1 MNLLASLRNRVFMA
15 SVVLA
20 AVTLGFAIYLI
31 SVRVSQQAEVE
42 LARGLQDAAG
52 LLEEQHA
59 ALSELFLL
67 RARLVADLPVLK
79 SAVDTEDPQTVRPLA
94 SDYQRQL
101 RADVLVVTDRE
112 GHVLYGPTDV
122 GAPQDRDSVQRA
134 LAGLESAAFWPH
146 RRGVLQVV
154 TVPIALGRD
163 VPDILGTLSAGFL
176 LDDRRAEEF
185 KRLTASE
192 VAFAIGGAVHAATL
206 PLEARAALAPAVRSD
221 RGVSHVLIQDDE
233 YVVSGV
239 PLSLPVPVPGAEPP
253 PIALVL
259 RSRAHELRALQTI
272 QSSVLAAAGLAV
284 ALAIALSYV
293 VARSVTTPLGTITAE
308 MRDMARTGD
317 LTRKIRLR
325 GPPWSQDEDAQL
337 LASTFNTLTD
347 SIARF
352 QREEAQ
358 RERLLSLGR
367 LSTVIAHEIR
377 NPLMIIKAALQPMRS
392 ASAPDVRDAA
402 ADIDEQVERLNRIVH
417 DVLDFARPLRFDLAP
432 ADLAVLCRE
441 AAAAAAPND
450 ALPPVRVDVP
460 PLQIVTDGER
470 LRSALINV
478 LANARQATAARKDG
492 AEHAGTPVEL
502 TARRTS
508 SGGFRI
514 AVRDRGIGISPE
526 HLPHVFEPYFTT
538 RRTGT
543 GLGLPIAR
551 NIIEGLGGSISVR
564 AADPG
569 TIVEIEFPASAVPA
583 GPTKRRTHE
592 GDGIHSAGRR

>member
-20 AVTLGFAIYLI
+20 ALTLGSAIYLI
-31 SVRVSQQAEVE
+31 SARVSQQAEVE
-42 LARGLQDAAG
+42 LARGLREAAN
-52 LLEEQHA
+52 LLDEQHS
-59 ALSELFLL
+59 ALSQLFLL

-101 RADVLVVTDRE
+101 RADILVVTDRE
-112 GHVLYGPTDV
+112 GHVLFGPTGV
-122 GAPQDRDSVQRA
+122 GILQDHTSVQRA

-146 RRGVLQVV
+146 RSGLLQVV
-154 TVPIALGRD
+154 TVPIVVGREA
-163 VPDILGTLSAGFL
+163 PDILGTLSAGFL

-185 KRLTASE
+185 RRLTASE
-192 VAFAIGGAVHAATL
+192 VAFALGGDVHAATL
-206 PLEARAALAPAVRSD
+206 PPEVRGALAPYARMD
-221 RGVSHVLIQDDE
+221 AGVSRVLIGDDE

-239 PLSLPVPVPGAEPP
+239 PLALPVPGPAGEAGPV
-253 PIALVL
+253 ALVL
-259 RSRAHELRALQTI
+259 RSRARELRALRTI
-272 QSSVLAAAGLAV
+272 QSSLLVAAGLAV

-308 MRDMARTGD
+308 MRDMAKTGD
-317 LTRKIRLR
+317 LARKIRLR
-325 GPPWSQDEDAQL
+325 GPPWAQDEDARL
-337 LASTFNTLTD
+337 LAATFNTLTD

-358 RERLLSLGR
+358 RERLLALGR

-377 NPLMIIKAALQPMRS
+377 NPLMIIKATLQPLR
-392 ASAPDVRDAA
+392 APSAPADVRDAV

-432 ADLAVLCRE
+432 ADLGALCRE
-441 AAAAAAPND
+441 AAAAAAPGGP
-450 ALPPVRVDVP
+450 APPVRVDAEP
-460 PLQIVTDGER
+460 MQIVTDGER
-470 LRSALINV
+470 LRAALINV
-478 LANARQATAARKDG
+478 LANARQAAAARPDATG
-492 AEHAGTPVEL
+492 EPVEL
-502 TARRTS
+502 TVRRTAN
-508 SGGFRI
+508 GRVRVV
-514 AVRDRGIGISPE
+514 VRDRGMGISAE

-551 NIIEGLGGSISVR
+551 NIIEGLGGSVAVR

-569 TIVEIEFPASAVPA
+569 TIVEIELPLTAAIA
-583 GPTKRRTHE
+583 GQE
-592 GDGIHSAGRR
+592 AQA

>member
-42 LARGLQDAAG
+42 LARSLREAAS
-52 LLEEQHA
+52 LLEEQHD
-59 ALSELFLL
+59 ALSQLFLL

-94 SDYQRQL
+94 SDYQGQL
-101 RADVLVVTDRE
+101 RADILVVTDRE
-112 GHVLYGPTDV
+112 GHVLFGPADA
-122 GAPQDRDSVQRA
+122 GSLEDRASVRRA
-134 LAGLESAAFWPH
+134 LGGLESAAFWPH
-146 RRGVLQVV
+146 RRGLLQVV

-163 VPDILGTLSAGFL
+163 APDILGTLSAGFL

-192 VAFAIGGAVHAATL
+192 VAFALGGEVHAATL
-206 PLEARAALAPAVRSD
+206 PLDARPALAPHARRID
-221 RGVSHVLIQDDE
+221 PGVSRVHVGDDE

-239 PLSLPVPVPGAEPP
+239 TLAPPVPVPGAEERPV
-253 PIALVL
+253 ALVL
-259 RSRAHELRALQTI
+259 RSRAGELRALRTI

-284 ALAIALSYV
+284 ALAIALSYI

-337 LASTFNTLTD
+337 LAATFNTLTD
-347 SIARF
+347 SIAHF
-352 QREEAQ
+352 QRESAQ

-377 NPLMIIKAALQPMRS
+377 NPLMIIKATLQPLRS
-392 ASAPDVRDAA
+392 PSAAEEVRDAA

-417 DVLDFARPLRFDLAP
+417 DVLDFARPLRFELAPVDLA
-432 ADLAVLCRE
+432 ALCRE
-441 AAAAAAPND
+441 AAASAAPD
-450 ALPPVRVDVP
+450 VPGPPVRVDVE

-470 LRSALINV
+470 LRAALINV
-478 LANARQATAARKDG
+478 LANARQAVAATRDG
-492 AEHAGTPVEL
+492 SGGGAVAVEL
-502 TARRTS
+502 TAGRTPAGS
-508 SGGFRI
+508 FRI
-514 AVRDRGIGISPE
+514 VVRDRGAGISPD

-538 RRTGT
+538 RRAGT

-551 NIIEGLGGSISVR
+551 NIIEGLGGSVTVR
-564 AADPG
+564 ASDPG
-569 TIVEIEFPASAVPA
+569 TVVEIELPQAAAPAPA
-583 GPTKRRTHE
+583 TEAH
-592 GDGIHSAGRR
+592 A

>member
-20 AVTLGFAIYLI
+20 ALTLGFAIYLI
-31 SVRVSQQAEVE
+31 SARVSQQAEVE
-42 LARGLQDAAG
+42 LVRSLQEAAK
-52 LLEEQHA
+52 LLEEQHG
-59 ALSELFLL
+59 ALSQLFLL

-112 GHVLYGPTDV
+112 GHVLFGPSD
-122 GAPQDRDSVQRA
+122 AAALQDRASVRRA
-134 LAGLESAAFWPH
+134 LGGLESAAFWPH
-146 RRGVLQVV
+146 RSGLLQMV

-163 VPDILGTLSAGFL
+163 TPDILGTLSAGFL

-192 VAFAIGGAVHAATL
+192 VAFALAGAVQAATL
-206 PLEARAALAPAVRSD
+206 PLDARPALSPHPRPD
-221 RGVSHVLIQDDE
+221 GGVSRVLIAGDE

-239 PLSLPVPVPGAEPP
+239 TLMLPVPVPGAEER

-259 RSRAHELRALQTI
+259 RSRASELRALRTI
-272 QSSVLAAAGLAV
+272 QSSVVAAAGLAV

-308 MRDMARTGD
+308 MRDMAKTGD

-337 LASTFNTLTD
+337 LAATFNTLTD

-352 QREEAQ
+352 QREAAQ
-358 RERLLSLGR
+358 RDRLLSLGR

-377 NPLMIIKAALQPMRS
+377 NPLMIIKAMLQPLR
-392 ASAPDVRDAA
+392 APSAPDEVRDAA

-417 DVLDFARPLRFDLAP
+417 DVLDFARPVRFELAP
-432 ADLAVLCRE
+432 ADLAALCRD
-441 AAAAAAPND
+441 AAAAAASSEP
-450 ALPPVRVDVP
+450 APPVRVDAE

-470 LRSALINV
+470 LRAALINV
-478 LANARQATAARKDG
+478 LANARQATAARRDG
-492 AEHAGTPVEL
+492 AGGGGAPVEL
-502 TARRTS
+502 TVRPTV
-508 SGGFRI
+508 SGRVRI
-514 AVRDRGIGISPE
+514 VVRDHGIGISPE
-526 HLPHVFEPYFTT
+526 HLPHIFEPYFTT

-551 NIIEGLGGSISVR
+551 NIIEGLGGSVTVR
-564 AADPG
+564 AAEPG
-569 TIVEIEFPASAVPA
+569 TIVEIELPQAAAPAPQEAHA
-583 GPTKRRTHE
+583 
-592 GDGIHSAGRR
+592 